1 MDEVLVLTYLGGFAS
16 ALLFAVRGRPPA
28 PWATDFLV
36 AALVALWP
44 IAALVAVAASVYRIM
59 PRRR

>member
-1 MDEVLVLTYLGGFAS
+1 MDELFVLTYLGGFAS
-16 ALLFAVRGRPPA
+16 ALLFAVRERPPA

-44 IAALVAVAASVYRIM
+44 LAALVAVAAGVYGAI

>member
-1 MDEVLVLTYLGGFAS
+1 MDELFVLTYLGGFAS
-16 ALLFAVRGRPPA
+16 ALLFAVRERPPA

-44 IAALVAVAASVYRIM
+44 LAALVAVAAGVYGSI